1 MEEPKPKKPR
11 KSRAIPGAKKGGS
24 KPHGPEPLRAKLT
37 CKATTA
43 EHEAVRAAAEAAGL
57 SESAWI
63 RRAVQEVLSP
73 SVRLEWHGSAEAVD
87 LCLCL
92 GNFSAPVLQ
101 AYPGQWA
108 FAADGRF
115 FGPSSEEVTKA
126 RLAEYVQSLGLP
138 VQMPPMPE
146 FGRADHARQIAAHL
160 DAMGGMPSATS

>member
-1 MEEPKPKKPR
+1 MPGLKPR
-11 KSRAIPGAKKGGS
+11 KSRATGRKKGGS
-24 KPHGPEPLRAKLT
+24 KPHGPEPLRAVLT
-37 CKATTA
+37 AKATTA
-43 EHEAVRAAAEAAGL
+43 EHEALKAAAEAAGL
-57 SESAWI
+57 SESAWL
-63 RRAVQEVLSP
+63 RRAVQAELGP

-92 GNFSAPVLQ
+92 GNFKAQVLQ

-115 FGPSSEEVTKA
+115 FGPTSEEATKA
-126 RLAEYVQSLGLP
+126 RLAEYVHALGLP

-160 DAMGGMPSATS
+160 EAMGGMPRATS

>member
-1 MEEPKPKKPR
+1 MVAR

-37 CKATTA
+37 AKVTTG
-43 EHEAVRAAAEAAGL
+43 EHEAVKAAAEAAGI

-63 RRAVQEVLSP
+63 RRAVQAELSP

-92 GNFSAPVLQ
+92 GNFKAKVLQ

-108 FAADGRF
+108 FSAGGLF
-115 FGPSSEEVTKA
+115 YGPASEAVTKA
-126 RLAEYVQSLGLP
+126 RLAEYVQALGLP

-146 FGRADHARQIAAHL
+146 FGRADHARQIVAHL
-160 DAMGGMPSATS
+160 DVVGGMPGATP